1 MPVPDPLAEQA
12 VAGNAP
18 VAAPENAGKLLFDLS
33 EIDLNACAL
42 DQAAL
47 RRFLPHRGIMMLLD
61 AVVWA
66 SDDYTCCVGVKRVR
80 DDEFWVPG
88 HFPEKA
94 LFPGVLMVE
103 TAAQLACYA
112 YNVRRPHPVLSAFM
126 RIDDCVFR
134 SAVSPG
140 DTLHILCRDVKWS
153 MRRFIS
159 DVQGVVGSRIAFEA
173 KLSGLS
179 LGDAKLVDH
188 P

>member
-1 MPVPDPLAEQA
+1 MRD
-12 VAGNAP
+12 P
-18 VAAPENAGKLLFDLS
+18 VAEPAPTGGGSRAPETSGKLLFDLS
-33 EIDLNACAL
+33 GIDLSACAL
-42 DQAAL
+42 DKQGL
-47 RRFLPHRGIMMLLD
+47 RRFLPHRGVMMLLD
-61 AVVWA
+61 GLVWTSA
-66 SDDYTCCVGVKRVR
+66 DFTRCVGVKHVR

-112 YNVRRPHPVLSAFM
+112 YNVRRPHPVLAAFM

-134 SAVSPG
+134 SSVSPG
-140 DTLHILCRDVKWS
+140 DTLHILCREVKWS

-159 DVQGVVGSRIAFEA
+159 DVQGVVGDRIAFEA

-179 LGDAKLVDH
+179 LGDAELVDH
-188 P
+188 G

>member
-1 MPVPDPLAEQA
+1 MRDQGPEAPPVDSTPGTAD
-12 VAGNAP
+12 VSS
-18 VAAPENAGKLLFDLS
+18 KLLFDLS
-33 EIDLNACAL
+33 GIDLNACAL
-42 DQAAL
+42 DRTGL
-47 RRFLPHRGIMMLLD
+47 GRYLPHRGIMMLLD
-61 AVVWA
+61 ALVWV
-66 SDDYTCCVGVKRVR
+66 SDDKKRCVGVKHVR

-134 SAVSPG
+134 SSVSPG
-140 DTLHILCRDVKWS
+140 DTLHILCQDVKWS
-153 MRRFIS
+153 MRRFVS
-159 DVQGVVGSRIAFEA
+159 DVQGIVGDRIAFEA
-173 KLSGLS
+173 RLSGLS
-179 LGDAKLVDH
+179 LGDAKLVDT